1 MGELD
6 KQNVRWEQN
15 YQKCF
20 KQQCAGIDVDKSLV
34 VGSDGDKE
42 EIFVGAS

>member
-6 KQNVRWEQN
+6 KQNVKWEQK

-20 KQQCAGIDVDKSLV
+20 QKQCAGIEVDKSLV
-34 VGSDGDKE
+34 VGSDADKE
-42 EIFVGAS
+42 VVFVGAS